1 MTTTTYSVLQ
11 RALSKQLKND
21 EQNLDFVRKHP
32 YSESAVPFWEKQ
44 VEETEQ
50 AIAET
55 REIYEE
61 SLFKELVG

>member
-11 RALSKQLKND
+11 LALSKQLASNQ
-21 EQNLDFVRKHP
+21 ENLAFVRKHP

-50 AIAET
+50 AILET

-61 SLFKELVG
+61 SLFENLVG